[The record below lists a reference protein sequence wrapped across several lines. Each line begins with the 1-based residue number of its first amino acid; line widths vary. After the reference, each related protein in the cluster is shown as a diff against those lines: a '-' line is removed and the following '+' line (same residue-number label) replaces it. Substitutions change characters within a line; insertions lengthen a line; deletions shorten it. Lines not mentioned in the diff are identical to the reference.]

1 MARKNYYDEKY
12 VDDMLTEY
20 QTIVETAQDTKGR
33 KIVINKTPRV
43 EYLENEIT
51 KEILKVVKAII
62 FLYRYDRYGIEY
74 DELEAVGIMACFQN
88 RFILLYFKM

>member
-20 QTIVETAQDTKGR
+20 QAIVETAQDTKGR

-51 KEILKVVKAII
+51 KETSFYILSW
-62 FLYRYDRYGIEY
+62 
-74 DELEAVGIMACFQN
+74 
-88 RFILLYFKM
+88 FIKERR

>member
-20 QTIVETAQDTKGR
+20 QAIVETTQDTKGR

-62 FLYRYDRYGIEY
+62 FLYRYDRYGI
-74 DELEAVGIMACFQN
+74 
-88 RFILLYFKM
+88 